1 MGKHKK
7 RPSLHISK
15 TEDKSPEKAGLNDPK
30 VHLANELKKYLI
42 QKHFNV
48 NDL

>member
-15 TEDKSPEKAGLNDPK
+15 TEDRSPEKSVHNDPK
-30 VHLANELKKYLI
+30 QHLANELKKYLI
-42 QKHFNV
+42 
-48 NDL
+48 